1 MNLSQDVMLEF
12 NCSRYDFDSDPPDV
26 SQHFDAFGIIGLGIA
41 YGGTAS
47 SGLLTLL
54 FFIQICSNV
63 RKCPWEWQRSLSWIV
78 SMPMIISWLS
88 LTSFLVPRA
97 GNLCSI
103 VKQSYMPF
111 MLMHFLDL
119 ALMIDGDEEQI
130 LNTLM
135 DNRVPMS
142 LCASPC
148 CFFGICC
155 RSSIVTRRGFRAMR
169 RRVYQAPLWQFLLTM
184 AAVVLEI
191 AEINQ
196 FLPEYIVMP
205 LFQTLAGLNVLMCML
220 GNWGF
225 NVIVKT
231 FKGLERSNWNRR
243 MKKAHAL
250 TLFIAIMKLQFFV
263 LGLLVDYTDY
273 IPCSPPA
280 VSPVHMKQNM
290 DALLTLAE
298 ALLFGLV
305 FTFVYRVRQCDIDRA
320 IKGDGAERSP
330 NFFLI
335 PNMQTH

>member
-12 NCSRYDFDSDPPDV
+12 NCSQYEFDSDPPDV

-47 SGLLTLL
+47 SGLLALL

-63 RKCPWEWQRSLSWIV
+63 RKCPFHAYDNLL
-78 SMPMIISWLS
+78 LS

-148 CFFGICC
+148 CFFGLCC

-184 AAVVLEI
+184 TAVVLEI

-243 MKKAHAL
+243 MQKAHAL
-250 TLFIAIMKLQFFV
+250 TLFIAVMKIQFFV

-280 VSPVHMKQNM
+280 ISPVHMKQNI
-290 DALLTLAE
+290 DAVLTLAE
-298 ALLFGLV
+298 ALLFGV
-305 FTFVYRVRQCDIDRA
+305 IFTFVYRVRQSDIDRA

-335 PNMQTH
+335 PSMQTS